1 MFQISEVLKK
11 VPFFRTLGKNGIN
24 FIVERL
30 KFKPFDADEVICRAG
45 ETGDKMFIIIN
56 GRVKVVAVGKP
67 DDEENIISYL
77 ESGNYF
83 GEMALLTGEPRSAT
97 VITTEPSEMFVL
109 NKSEF
114 DVILE
119 RFPSITLSM
128 AKTMSHRLRDT
139 IQKTTTKDTGNVSS
153 GIMGKLS
160 EKSLV
165 DVMKFCENNS
175 LNGTLLIQHGSE
187 TGKFQ
192 YERGELQHVSLG
204 QFVEDTALD
213 LMLNWDEGTFII
225 KTKPIEMENTVKV
238 SESISPDNISRIVIV
253 NNSMVVQKLLQRTF
267 ESMGYDVY
275 TVETGSKGK
284 KLVKSLSPNLII
296 SDTKLPDG
304 SGIEFLQ
311 SVREFSDVHMVLLT
325 DVSNKTQFEK
335 NTNQIKN
342 VFFTNS
348 QDIGEIVKTVENILK

>member
-11 VPFFRTLGKNGIN
+11 VPFFRTLGKDGIN

-45 ETGDKMFIIIN
+45 ETGDRMFIIIN
-56 GRVKVVAVGKP
+56 GRVKVVAVGKE
-67 DDEENIISYL
+67 DEEENIISYL

-83 GEMALLTGEPRSAT
+83 GEMALLTGEPRSAN

-139 IQKTTTKDTGNVSS
+139 IQKTTPKDAANVSS

-160 EKSLV
+160 EKSLI

-175 LNGTLLIQHGSE
+175 LNGTLLVQRGSE

-192 YERGELQHVSLG
+192 YERGELQQVSLG
-204 QFVEDTALD
+204 QFIEDTALD
-213 LMLNWDEGTFII
+213 LMLNWNEGTFII
-225 KTKPIEMENTVKV
+225 KPKPFEMENTVKV
-238 SESISPDNISRIVIV
+238 DESVSTDDIPRLVIV

-284 KLVKSLSPNLII
+284 KLVESLAPNLII

-304 SGIEFLQ
+304 SGIDFLE
-311 SVREFSDVHMVLLT
+311 SVRQSSDVHMVLLT
-325 DVSNKTQFEK
+325 DASNKMQFQK
-335 NTNQIKN
+335 STNQIKN
-342 VFFTNS
+342 VSLTES
-348 QDIGEIVKTVENILK
+348 QEIGEIIKTVENILK